1 MLSDFQRFVLRGNVV
16 DLAVAVVLGTAFTAV
31 VNAVVVGL
39 LTPLVAAVVGE
50 PSFGDL
56 GFTVNGSRF
65 VYGALLDAL
74 IAFVLVAAVLFFL
87 VVRPLNALSAR
98 LRPAPPV
105 DAVTRDCPECLS
117 AVPRAARRCA
127 FCTAPLEAAQ

>member
-1 MLSDFQRFVLRGNVV
+1 VV

-56 GFTVNGSRF
+56 GFTVNGSRL
-65 VYGALLDAL
+65 VYGAVLDAL

-87 VVRPLNALSAR
+87 VVRP
-98 LRPAPPV
+98 
-105 DAVTRDCPECLS
+105 
-117 AVPRAARRCA
+117 
-127 FCTAPLEAAQ
+127 